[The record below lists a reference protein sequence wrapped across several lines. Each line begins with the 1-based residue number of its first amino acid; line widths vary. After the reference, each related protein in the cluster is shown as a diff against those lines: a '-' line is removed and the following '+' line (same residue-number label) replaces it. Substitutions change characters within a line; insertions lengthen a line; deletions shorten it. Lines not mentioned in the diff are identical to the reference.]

1 MLGFSLVYI
10 VATVFFFFEFQ
21 AALDGHFGI
30 WTVASLD
37 TDQKGS
43 FKFVVNCHH

>member
-10 VATVFFFFEFQ
+10 VATFFLFEFQ

-43 FKFVVNCHH
+43 FKFVVNRHY